1 MSGFL
6 WMILLCPFLIPKPVS
21 YEIILVRLCLY
32 VSNSKMEIYAKKK
45 GGYSSTTPAC
55 HAGGSGLKTKLIDQG
70 GWCQGGYLVKTQM

>member
-21 YEIILVRLCLY
+21 YETILVRLCLY
-32 VSNSKMEIYAKKK
+32 VSKMEIYAKKK